1 MIPTRTFHA
10 RLQAGNWILIFM
22 LLIVCVYSIWIKTG
36 LLIAVSLI
44 LTLLVI
50 ERSIHTEYRVSRDSL
65 VVHRG
70 RLSKDVVIPMSD
82 IRSMVKTCRFKA
94 GSRMFSPY
102 IIVEYGNMKNIAVF
116 PDNIDGFISLV
127 QDIKEKRNGRC

>member
-1 MIPTRTFHA
+1 
-10 RLQAGNWILIFM
+10 M

-94 GSRMFSPY
+94 GGRMFSPY

-116 PDNIDGFISLV
+116 PDNIDGFISVV
-127 QDIKEKRNGRC
+127 QDIKEKRDGRC

>member
-1 MIPTRTFHA
+1 
-10 RLQAGNWILIFM
+10 M